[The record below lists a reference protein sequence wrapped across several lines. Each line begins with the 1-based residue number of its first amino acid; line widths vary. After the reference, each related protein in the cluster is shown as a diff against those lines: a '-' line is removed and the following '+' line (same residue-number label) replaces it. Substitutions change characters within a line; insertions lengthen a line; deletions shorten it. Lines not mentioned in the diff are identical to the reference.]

1 MSFVNGSL
9 INGNFV
15 IDSLYYLNSPY
26 HIPAY
31 NHNHTI
37 PAETVHPNSPAAQL
51 GLTPWKLPRFYKSNA
66 NSCETS
72 SHSHQPDLLH
82 TTTTLH
88 ELNPHDHHS
97 IPHSTCTH
105 DQQLPNSD
113 SPQP

>member
-51 GLTPWKLPRFYKSNA
+51 GLTPAEIAQVLQEQR
-66 NSCETS
+66 
-72 SHSHQPDLLH
+72 
-82 TTTTLH
+82 
-88 ELNPHDHHS
+88 ELM
-97 IPHSTCTH
+97 
-105 DQQLPNSD
+105 
-113 SPQP
+113 